1 MSTSNETAL
10 VDTNV
15 LIYAADETSPFH
27 QAAKELRDK
36 GVKGDIALCICPQL
50 LSEFYAVITDPRRT
64 AQPRSSQ
71 EASSEIEKYLLH
83 ENLLKIYPVAGVIE
97 KLLEL
102 LKRYNIKK
110 QDIFDTHLVATMLIN
125 EVTRIYTYNEDDF
138 LKFTE
143 IEVLRP

>member
-10 VDTNV
+10 IDTNV

-27 QAAKELRDK
+27 LAAKELRDR

-64 AQPRSSQ
+64 AQPRSSR
-71 EASSEIEKYLLH
+71 EASAEIEKYLLH
-83 ENLLKIYPVAGVIE
+83 DNLIKIYPVSGVIE

-102 LKRYNIKK
+102 LNAMTSKS
-110 QDIFDTHLVATMLIN
+110 
-125 EVTRIYTYNEDDF
+125 RIYLTP
-138 LKFTE
+138 
-143 IEVLRP
+143 I